1 MNGILGNFKIL
12 SLCLKSNVCLNTFH
26 FLISEVIIKLH
37 ITVGMLG
44 LLLRTEL
51 SSTQRDYAQTAQAC
65 GKALI
70 ALINEVLDRAK
81 IEAGKLELEA
91 VPFDLRSILD
101 DVLSLFSEKSR
112 HKGLEVCLI
121 IAEPIVKA
129 STSCSS

>member
-1 MNGILGNFKIL
+1 ML
-12 SLCLKSNVCLNTFH
+12 SSRLWIYH
-26 FLISEVIIKLH
+26 FPVIA
-37 ITVGMLG
+37 GMLA
-44 LLLRTEL
+44 LLLDTDL

-112 HKGLEVCLI
+112 KKGVEVRSIEL
-121 IAEPIVKA
+121 
-129 STSCSS
+129 